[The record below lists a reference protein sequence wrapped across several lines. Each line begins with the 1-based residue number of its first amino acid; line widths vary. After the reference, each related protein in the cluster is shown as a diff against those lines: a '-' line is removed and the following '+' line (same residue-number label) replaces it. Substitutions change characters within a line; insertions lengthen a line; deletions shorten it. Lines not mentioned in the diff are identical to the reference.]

1 MTRGSQGGHSA
12 SPHKEKTIKEF
23 EHHIRSNL
31 RKVDPELPELVT
43 IEKDKVLSALKSRE
57 RLRKDKVTAG
67 KIRTMIELREQLMGN
82 EPGRLVHG
90 RALLQPVVPHHKKNS
105 KTNDYL
111 SRGGTQVGMTSIK
124 E

>member
-1 MTRGSQGGHSA
+1 M
-12 SPHKEKTIKEF
+12 
-23 EHHIRSNL
+23 
-31 RKVDPELPELVT
+31 DPELPELVT

-111 SRGGTQVGMTSIK
+111 SRGGGIQVGMTSIK